1 MTWHAYS
8 ILTLFFSIS
17 YLVTILFTVFII
29 ILEDNNPIK
38 TISWLIVVILLP
50 VLGMLL
56 YLNFG
61 RNFRKE
67 KLFSRKGL
75 AEYLSIKTLEP
86 HQLDKLEDEFIQKD
100 PKLKSKRHI
109 MRLLLNNSKA
119 LLTQKNRIEIL
130 HNGADA
136 FASILAALRTA
147 KDHIHLEYYI
157 YEDDEIGNKI
167 ALQHPF

>member
-1 MTWHAYS
+1 
-8 ILTLFFSIS
+8 
-17 YLVTILFTVFII
+17 
-29 ILEDNNPIK
+29 
-38 TISWLIVVILLP
+38 
-50 VLGMLL
+50 
-56 YLNFG
+56 
-61 RNFRKE
+61 
-67 KLFSRKGL
+67 
-75 AEYLSIKTLEP
+75 
-86 HQLDKLEDEFIQKD
+86 
-100 PKLKSKRHI
+100 

-167 ALQHPF
+167 ALHTHFKKLSALIANTDPFLKKCGKQVLAAWPDLWKATSVWKLKSY